1 MCSARL
7 YSGHLSLS
15 RSQLRSRPAE
25 EALAMVEAENA
36 AFQSELEA
44 ANKVKTAGTVPN
56 QPHTRASVTLA
67 RITC

>member
-1 MCSARL
+1 
-7 YSGHLSLS
+7 
-15 RSQLRSRPAE
+15 
-25 EALAMVEAENA
+25 MVEAENA